1 LYSIFRWSNVASAKN
16 QTMKLDNLVLDNHTE
31 LHNFHEEMGD
41 NHVASSLE
49 TPLRD
54 DAFNLSDDEKIT
66 KISHHFRQ
74 IMETIGLDLTDDS
87 LNGTPKRVA
96 KMFVKEIFKGLNPE
110 NKPAATM
117 FENKFGYNQML
128 VEKNVSIFSTCE
140 HHFLPIYGFAH
151 IAYMSSGEVIGLSKL
166 NRIAQ
171 YYAKRPQ
178 VQERLTKQISDELK
192 EILKTDNVAVYI
204 DAKHMCVQ
212 SRGVEDSCSSTVT
225 MEYSGKF
232 LEKEYRDQF
241 LAAIATK

>member
-117 FENKFGYNQML
+117 FENKTL
-128 VEKNVSIFSTCE
+128 VFFLLVNITFCRFMVLLILLTC
-140 HHFLPIYGFAH
+140 L
-151 IAYMSSGEVIGLSKL
+151 V
-166 NRIAQ
+166 
-171 YYAKRPQ
+171 AKS
-178 VQERLTKQISDELK
+178 L
-192 EILKTDNVAVYI
+192 VYPN
-204 DAKHMCVQ
+204 
-212 SRGVEDSCSSTVT
+212 
-225 MEYSGKF
+225 
-232 LEKEYRDQF
+232 
-241 LAAIATK
+241 